1 LAYFGRPADVSG
13 LSFYADKTEAQVVA
27 AFSASAESQ
36 AFFGS
41 LNTLAQI
48 NTIYQNL
55 FNRAAEPAGL
65 TYWAGEINS
74 GRLSLAQASMGILAG
89 AQNADR
95 LAVTNKLAAATAF
108 TAALD
113 TSAEMIGYQGTS
125 VITSARAF
133 LASVNDTAAS
143 LTAATATTALNAS
156 VATVVAA
163 GASSASSSSGF
174 TLTTGID
181 TPTTT
186 TSTVITGAVNATVA
200 ASTFNTGDTIS
211 GARSVTITYANAG
224 AEVVAANL
232 TDVTTFSGTMLA
244 AAQVNAALFSN
255 VSNIQS
261 LGGGLGFALTVNNGL
276 LASTYGVSGET
287 SAGGITLA
295 STRTVVTGTADVINF
310 AVTGSGT
317 STADVAL
324 VNSVATGVETAT
336 VATSGTNFFAISGVG
351 FTAAATD
358 GTTLNITGSGNNTI
372 NAAAM
377 TNVSTYDM
385 STATGTNTLRLNGAL
400 TTSDVVKGGT
410 GADTLRVAQVG
421 TAAALTVTGVE
432 TLRMATGS
440 VTGTLNFATAPSF
453 TALRV
458 DGDTAESGTNTLTG
472 IGSTATAL
480 SYRGD
485 ELTANAATAQ
495 QFNNLTITGSYTG
508 TADSLAVTVSNGGI
522 TQTAAGGY
530 TLRTLTAA
538 GVETMTV
545 AVNDIAAGATATF
558 TGITDTTLSSLSATS
573 AGNVVFGTITTA
585 GGAGDTGTL
594 STLNLSGITG
604 TGTSSLTLANGVV
617 ATNLTITA
625 TGGTGTTTVT
635 TGAEAAGDNIIYTG
649 GAGIDNF
656 TGTGFLGTITATGGA
671 SADVMLGG
679 SGIDTITGGEG
690 ADRITG
696 SLGADVIILT
706 ETTSAADVVIFS
718 AITDG
723 SAAGTLT
730 TGSDTITGFLG
741 GTDKISVLGNAASVV
756 INAIGTAQIAL
767 AAFTSTA
774 SGALDLNTLAT
785 GGAFITGAT
794 AADLTSS
801 ANVIAAIG
809 AAANET
815 VGESVYIAVQ
825 NTAANA
831 YGVYHF
837 VSTIASNTVAAAE
850 LKLLGIVSYTG
861 TVVAGDFIFT

>member
-27 AFSASAESQ
+27 AFSASTESQ

-89 AQNADR
+89 AQNADK

-163 GASSASSSSGF
+163 GASSASSTSGF

-186 TSTVITGAVNATVA
+186 TSTDITGTVNATVA
-200 ASTFNTGDTIS
+200 ASTFNTGDRIS
-211 GARSVTITYANAG
+211 GAKSVTITYANAG

-458 DGDTAESGTNTLTG
+458 DGDTAEAGTNTLTG

-495 QFNNLTITGSYTG
+495 QFNNLTVTGSYTG
-508 TADSLAVTVSNGGI
+508 TSDSLAVAVSNGGI

-530 TLRTLTAA
+530 TLRTLNVA
-538 GVETMTV
+538 GVETMTI

-558 TGITDTTLSSLSATS
+558 TGITDTTLTSLSATS
-573 AGNVVFGTITTA
+573 AGNVAFGTITTA
-585 GGAGDTGTL
+585 AGAGNTGTL
-594 STLNLSGITG
+594 GTLNLSGITG
-604 TGTSSLTLANGVV
+604 TGTSSLTLADGVI
-617 ATNLTITA
+617 ASNLTITA
-625 TGGTGTTTVT
+625 AGGTGNTTVT
-635 TGAEAAGDNIIYTG
+635 SIGAEAAGDNIIYTG
-649 GAGIDNF
+649 GAGVDNF
-656 TGTGFLGTITATGGA
+656 TGTGFLGTITATLGAGADIFIGG
-671 SADVMLGG
+671 G
-679 SGIDTITGGEG
+679 GIDTITGGEG
-690 ADRITG
+690 GDTITG
-696 SLGADVIILT
+696 GAGADVIILT
-706 ETTSAADVVIFS
+706 ETTASIDTVVFL
-718 AITDG
+718 ATT
-723 SAAGTLT
+723 ALETAGN
-730 TGSDTITGFLG
+730 TITGFALATDILNWAQGTAEVSLAGATFTTAADNLYQLG
-741 GTDKISVLGNAASVV
+741 GTVAGSADTAAAAAAV
-756 INAIGTAQIAL
+756 INATATIT
-767 AAFTSTA
+767 AAA
-774 SGALDLNTLAT
+774 
-785 GGAFITGAT
+785 AT
-794 AADLTSS
+794 AWIAISDDNSTSVY
-801 ANVIAAIG
+801 AWVDVAG
-809 AAANET
+809 AADEVN
-815 VGESVYIAVQ
+815 
-825 NTAANA
+825 
-831 YGVYHF
+831 
-837 VSTIASNTVAAAE
+837 AAE
-850 LKLLGIVSYTG
+850 LTLIATIDSAMTTAQLATAW
-861 TVVAGDFIFT
+861 TV